1 MSGRECLLVMD
12 YQAEIVA
19 RYDDAG
25 PCVPR
30 VAAVLETARADGTLV
45 VFVRVGFRPGY
56 PEVSPRNRAF
66 SSAKAAGRF
75 LLGDAGTEIDSRV
88 PPLAGEPV
96 VTKHRVGAFWATEL
110 EQLLRAQD
118 VERLVLAGIATSG
131 VVLSTIRDAADR
143 DFDLTV
149 LSDCCAD
156 ADPEVHRVLLE
167 RVFRRQARVITSA
180 EWIDGHSKRE

>member
-19 RYDDAG
+19 RYDADA
-25 PCVPR
+25 CISQ
-30 VAAVLETARADGTLV
+30 VAAALETARADGTPV
-45 VFVRVGFRPGY
+45 AFVQVGFRPGY

-75 LLGDAGTEIDSRV
+75 LLGETGSEIDSRV
-88 PPLAGEPV
+88 APLTGEPV
-96 VTKHRVGAFWATEL
+96 VIKHRVGAFWATEL

-118 VERLVLAGIATSG
+118 IERLVLAGISTSG
-131 VVLSTIRDAADR
+131 VVLSTVRDAADR
-143 DFDLTV
+143 DYELVV

-156 ADPEVHRVLLE
+156 SDPEVHRLLLE
-167 RVFRRQARVITSA
+167 RVFPRQARVVTSA
-180 EWIDGHSKRE
+180 VWIDGHTKRE